1 MIVRELS
8 PQDIQKSLS
17 TGRFR
22 LDAGSFRVKVT
33 SDIREFASAL
43 QVLYADHPCTLD
55 GGEFDYD
62 IGVIHPNPLR
72 RYIRHNVVFE
82 LSGERPFLPVA
93 MDHAHALFEWGFN
106 WSIGAHA
113 HQFLILHSAV
123 LETGGKGVLLSATSG
138 SGKSTLAAEMAL
150 SGWRLLS
157 DELALIDAEGR
168 LQPCP
173 RPVSLKNNSIE
184 VIRTRHPGVVLGPL
198 ARDTHKGTIG
208 HVPAPASAVAQAS
221 EPVMPRLIVF
231 PKWRDGASLSIE
243 AVAQGQAAMRLI
255 DQSFNYSILGAAGF
269 SRMADLVATAE
280 AWDLEYS
287 SLDEARDALHDLVAQ
302 YG

>member
-1 MIVRELS
+1 MAA
-8 PQDIQKSLS
+8 
-17 TGRFR
+17 GRFR

-33 SDIREFASAL
+33 SDIGELAPAL
-43 QVLYADHPCTLD
+43 QVLYADHPCFLE

-72 RYIRHNVVFE
+72 RFIRRNVVFE

-93 MDHAHALFEWGFN
+93 TDHAHALFEWGFN
-106 WSIGAHA
+106 WSIGANA

-123 LETGGKGVLLSATSG
+123 LESGGAGILFSAVSG

-157 DELALIDAEGR
+157 DELALIDAKGK

-173 RPVSLKNNSIE
+173 RPISLKNNAIE
-184 VIRTRHPGVVLGPL
+184 VIRTRHPGLVLGPL

-208 HVPAPASAVAQAS
+208 HVPAPASAVKRAS
-221 EPVMPRLIVF
+221 ELAIPRLIVF
-231 PKWRDGASLSIE
+231 PKWRSGASLRIE
-243 AVAQGQAAMRLI
+243 PVTQGQAAMRLI
-255 DQSFNYSILGAAGF
+255 DQSFNYSMLGTGGF
-269 SRMADLVATAE
+269 ARMADLVATAE

-287 SLDEARDALHDLVAQ
+287 SLDEARDALFDLVAQ
-302 YG
+302 YD